1 MKKKRFLDNVKTPDA
16 WKQEA
21 LARVQAEENRP
32 VLKRW
37 QNIGVI
43 AVTAAVI
50 VSVVAMP
57 AVFDKKASVENDAP
71 AISAAFDENGAVRRI
86 APAADKD
93 TAAAKLEEMKE
104 QYDYVETVTVID
116 SSEVFLDGRKITQL
130 VAARQIYK
138 MGNRVFCINIPED
151 STDHTEG
158 GQKQMHFGDKIAL
171 GFMYTAPENIRSVDV
186 TMNINGREYT
196 ANEAIDNT
204 EAKGYAL
211 LGGTDDDYFLDVLRS
226 AEAVTGLAEGE
237 YNDECEYITASNY
250 ICKMA
255 ISPDVSCMT
264 LGDDGRFKTEALL
277 NLFDDR
283 LTGIDISQYI
293 VIKLTDT
300 KEDATPVGKNW
311 YISDTGEVH
320 LGEMT
325 GSLLVESDRPV
336 EILGQKL
343 VPSAEDKNTAYL
355 VINMTDAENTGSLRG
370 KLNITIKMDGTTSK
384 PMGTMTAAGSGDGQS
399 AEYTAG
405 DSYVS
410 GVSFSGSTSD
420 VSCIINPKNSMRVNR
435 YNDRTEVTYG
445 FELSAQT
452 FDEVTAQNV
461 NDNTLRYYFGE
472 NADPLYVTVNCD
484 STIKN
489 GSTAKISD
497 DKLYLEI
504 VIEYEGN
511 IVPPDEHKIFFSN
524 DADDLQPYGGF
535 FEMSA
540 AQSAEDTRLEVTPE
554 KIVQQRQ
561 NTDNTDSTWVVY
573 RIGFKPTDGVL
584 PDKVRLLKKSSED
597 TVIAQ
602 FNENAEPVYIKAAS
616 DAEFTQVSCCGIYQ
630 QDDGFSL
637 DIELKYSD
645 TDSAARHTRFSYSR
659 TGNYSGQNCVEFFEE
674 QQDTDMMKM
683 KVKGVHSGVTDIGD
697 TESLDY
703 IVTPYP
709 DIERRSVTQNGVTKD
724 IVVFRLG
731 IEPKDGSEVSRVGT
745 ETVSEDTIKLTVND
759 DVLYIKADT
768 KGGMISLPADETTD
782 LNEPVSSFIAEI
794 WADYAVMPE
803 LKKISEEIRI
813 SSDPESMPED
823 FTVKI
828 MGVSAAKSLGYEID
842 ESSLQ
847 FDDTPTVR

>member
-1 MKKKRFLDNVKTPDA
+1 MKNKRFLDNVKTPDA

-21 LARVQAEENRP
+21 LTRVQAEENRP

-57 AVFDKKASVENDAP
+57 AVFGKKASVENDAP
-71 AISAAFDENGAVRRI
+71 SISAAFDENGAVRRI

-116 SSEVFLDGRKITQL
+116 SSEIFLDGRKITQL

-138 MGNRVFCINIPED
+138 MGNRLFCINIPED

-370 KLNITIKMDGTTSK
+370 KLNITIKMDGAEK
-384 PMGTMTAAGSGDGQS
+384 PAAEGGTKMQTKVFRTNWYSSIEGESFEAVPDDTMMVKTLEGRSEIHYVIGITGLPLDGYRCEN
-399 AEYTAG
+399 A
-405 DSYVS
+405 D
-410 GVSFSGSTSD
+410 
-420 VSCIINPKNSMRVNR
+420 
-435 YNDRTEVTYG
+435 
-445 FELSAQT
+445 
-452 FDEVTAQNV
+452 
-461 NDNTLRYYFGE
+461 DNTLELSFGE
-472 NADPLYVTVNCD
+472 DTVPLYIRAEGIGRLSAGTETNIEDDRLELELVLNYDD
-484 STIKN
+484 SIPLPDSKLFKFAFTP
-489 GSTAKISD
+489 SELSESSLWCEISA
-497 DKLYLEI
+497 DKE
-504 VIEYEGN
+504 
-511 IVPPDEHKIFFSN
+511 
-524 DADDLQPYGGF
+524 
-535 FEMSA
+535 
-540 AQSAEDTRLEVTPE
+540 AEDTRLEVTPE

-584 PDKVRLLKKSSED
+584 PDKVRLLK
-597 TVIAQ
+597 
-602 FNENAEPVYIKAAS
+602 
-616 DAEFTQVSCCGIYQ
+616 
-630 QDDGFSL
+630 
-637 DIELKYSD
+637 
-645 TDSAARHTRFSYSR
+645 
-659 TGNYSGQNCVEFFEE
+659 
-674 QQDTDMMKM
+674 
-683 KVKGVHSGVTDIGD
+683 
-697 TESLDY
+697 
-703 IVTPYP
+703 
-709 DIERRSVTQNGVTKD
+709 
-724 IVVFRLG
+724 
-731 IEPKDGSEVSRVGT
+731 
-745 ETVSEDTIKLTVND
+745 
-759 DVLYIKADT
+759 
-768 KGGMISLPADETTD
+768 
-782 LNEPVSSFIAEI
+782 
-794 WADYAVMPE
+794 
-803 LKKISEEIRI
+803 
-813 SSDPESMPED
+813 
-823 FTVKI
+823 
-828 MGVSAAKSLGYEID
+828 
-842 ESSLQ
+842 
-847 FDDTPTVR
+847 